1 MHHWWI
7 LGCKKDE
14 KNIFLLFD
22 VFSVPVSCVRVCV
35 HSLLCVYVFSVIVE
49 RIDKDKN
56 GEVTDEELVL
66 WIRHVSRR

>member
-7 LGCKKDE
+7 LGCNKDE

-22 VFSVPVSCVRVCV
+22 VFNVPVSCVCV
-35 HSLLCVYVFSVIVE
+35 HSLLCVYVFSVIVD